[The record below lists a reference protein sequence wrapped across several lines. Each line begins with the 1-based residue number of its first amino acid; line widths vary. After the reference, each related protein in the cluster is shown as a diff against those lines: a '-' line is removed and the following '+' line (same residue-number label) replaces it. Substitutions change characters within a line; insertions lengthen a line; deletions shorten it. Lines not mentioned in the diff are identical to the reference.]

1 MGLLDRIRRRKSGTD
16 SGPTKVASQVPAG
29 LEVQMDESGA
39 AWTTNQESLAIL
51 EAGGGTATLADQFI
65 VLSMLEEAGIALRL
79 PGMGFSVSTEDIARL
94 GEDVAEVLALPP
106 TFSEQFSVDR
116 RSNTTSAAFGISVR
130 ALRGEHPEPYT
141 RAGAFLQVGDNRY
154 RLTSPVLHAL
164 EAIETHQALGSNDRG
179 EIANVRLIAQLQ
191 KAQREAS
198 NFRPNNLDDAI
209 DDAPSEGVAFP
220 LDLGYFQRFQTSTP
234 EKVGLTV
241 EELGDGSLALT
252 PNLGTGHGA
261 GELNQRRHQLA
272 LDRDENVVR
281 IDNDLILLE
290 KQQMDGVREI
300 YRLPRIPAERVGDFY
315 EAPGSFIDPE
325 KVDME
330 GVFSVRVKGIG
341 VMAPVSFNQAA
352 ESGIQWIDD
361 ADEVLEPEILAELAE
376 TEDELTDVEE
386 SVERARSG
394 NSLVAACG
402 EHLIDISDATRV
414 DASLSRARQKF
425 LEPVSP
431 LQGKS
436 EDAVQV
442 GFIINEADSLSGRLR
457 AAALDADLPRPIAYS
472 GLRREPFPHQR
483 QGIEWMVRLMSAAL
497 TGKRD
502 DPSRV
507 QGAILAD
514 DMGLGK
520 TFMTLVAVREMME
533 LEQRRGS
540 RPRPTLAVLP
550 LSLIDN
556 WKDEISETFTRS
568 PFNDVAVL
576 QASEDL
582 NRFKYR
588 GAQRESAASASLL
601 DADGMLSEEDLTLS
615 LAVGPQAG
623 EDRLDQPGRLVITT
637 YETLAS
643 YQLSLGQ
650 VEWGAVIFDEA
661 QKTKNPETLAARA
674 AKGLKASFKL
684 ICTGTPVENRLK
696 DLWSLMDTAQPGLLG
711 TWPEFNR
718 EWVRSV
724 EESSAQAQLNK
735 GRGLAEHVRPFML
748 RRIKEDHLHNLPPK
762 TIHSGLPGD
771 GVDYL
776 PELHRHMPE
785 EQAHKYLQALSSHS
799 ARIGKKGAALKTLH
813 GLKAVSLHPVDRH
826 IRPVHGEV
834 SPEAAARVQASFGI
848 LDQVQ
853 ENREKAIVFLID
865 KMLQRLMARWL
876 QERYGVRVHIINGD
890 TQALAG
896 GKSPSRKQLI
906 ADFQGR
912 EGFGVIIMSPVAAGT
927 GLTVTAAN
935 HAIHLERHW
944 NPAKEAQA
952 TDRIYRIGQQRP
964 VHVYLPLAIHPDESI
979 RSFDANL
986 NQLLRRKTD
995 LKDAVVV
1002 PEAVSEKEMI
1012 SALGLE

>member
-1 MGLLDRIRRRKSGTD
+1 MFDRNRQRAKATD
-16 SGPTKVASQVPAG
+16 STPADVAALDTTR
-29 LEVQMDESGA
+29 LELHMDATGA
-39 AWTTNQESLAIL
+39 TWTTNQENLDAL
-51 EAGGGTATLADQFI
+51 DAGGGAATIADQFI
-65 VLSMLEEAGIALRL
+65 VLSMLEEAGSALKL
-79 PGMGFSVSTEDIARL
+79 PGIGFSVSTEDIARL
-94 GEDVAEVLALPP
+94 GDDVATILALPS
-106 TFSEQFSVDR
+106 TYSGKFSVER
-116 RSNTTSAAFGISVR
+116 RSNTTSASFEFSVR

-141 RAGAFLQVGDNRY
+141 RAGAFLQTGGSWY
-154 RLTSPVLHAL
+154 RLTSPVMHAL
-164 EAIETHQALGSNDRG
+164 AAIDSHQAMATEDRG

-191 KAQREAS
+191 RAQLEAKE
-198 NFRPNNLDDAI
+198 FRPNDLDEDV
-209 DDAPSEGVAFP
+209 DSSSSVGTAFP

-241 EELGDGSLALT
+241 EEMGDGSLALS
-252 PNLGTGHGA
+252 PNLGTGHGP
-261 GELNQRRHQLA
+261 GELRERRHQLA
-272 LDRDENVVR
+272 LDRDENVLR

-290 KQQMDGVREI
+290 KEQMDGVREI
-300 YRLPRIPAERVGDFY
+300 YRHPHIPAERVGDFY
-315 EAPGSFIDPE
+315 EAPGSFIDAE

-341 VMAPVSFNQAA
+341 VLAPVSFNEAA
-352 ESGIQWIDD
+352 ESGIQWIDE
-361 ADEVLEPEILAELAE
+361 ADEVLEPEILAEIAE
-376 TEDELTDVEE
+376 TEDALTEVEE
-386 SVERARSG
+386 SVQRARSG
-394 NSLVAACG
+394 RASIATCG
-402 EHLIDISDATRV
+402 EHLVDISDSQRV
-414 DASLSRARQKF
+414 DASLFRARQKF

-431 LQGKS
+431 LPGKAD
-436 EDAVQV
+436 DAVQV
-442 GFIINEADSLSGRLR
+442 GFIIREAHSLSARLRTAALEADLHF
-457 AAALDADLPRPIAYS
+457 PIEYS

-483 QGIEWMVRLMSAAL
+483 EGIEWMVRLMSAAL
-497 TGKRD
+497 AGRRD
-502 DPSRV
+502 QGARI

-520 TFMTLVAVREMME
+520 TFMILVALREMKK
-533 LEQRRGS
+533 LEQRGGHE
-540 RPRPTLAVLP
+540 PRPMLAVLP

-568 PFNDVAVL
+568 PFNDVVVL

-601 DADGMLSEEDLTLS
+601 DAAGMLAEDDLTLS

-674 AKGLKASFKL
+674 AKGLKAWFKL

-696 DLWSLMDTAQPGLLG
+696 DLWSLMDTAQPALLG

-724 EESSAQAQLNK
+724 ENSSTEVQLAK
-735 GRGLAEHVRPFML
+735 GRALAEHVRPFML
-748 RRIKEDHLHNLPPK
+748 RRIKEEHLKNLPPK
-762 TIHSGLPGD
+762 TIHSGLPGV
-771 GVDYL
+771 GLDYM

-799 ARIGKKGAALKTLH
+799 ARSGKKGAALKTLQ
-813 GLKAVSLHPVDRH
+813 GLKTVSLHPVDRH
-826 IRPVHGEV
+826 ASPAAREV
-834 SPEAAARVQASFGI
+834 SPEAAARVEATLEI
-848 LDQVQ
+848 LDQVR
-853 ENREKAIVFLID
+853 EGGEKAIVFLID

-876 QERYGVRVHIINGD
+876 QDRYGVRVHIINGD

-896 GKSPSRKQLI
+896 DRSPSRKQLI
-906 ADFQGR
+906 ADFQRR
-912 EGFGVIIMSPVAAGT
+912 EGFGVIIISPVAAGT

-964 VHVYLPLAIHPDESI
+964 VHVYLPLAIHPDDSI
-979 RSFDANL
+979 RSFDLNL
-986 NQLLRRKTD
+986 NQLLQQKLD

-1002 PEAVSEKEMI
+1002 PEAVSEKEML